1 MGIMVISFPKLPTQL
16 PKRGWRAVQRCCQ
29 CLFILQGWRMQ
40 GDIPNIPKAV
50 VILMPHTSN
59 IDAWYSFLAIWG
71 LGLKISILAK
81 HTLFKAPFAALLK
94 WLGLIP
100 VQRDCPHGLTAQVVH
115 AMNAQAQIWVGMAP
129 EGTRKHAMQL
139 KSGFYQ
145 IAHAA
150 QVPIV
155 MFALDHRHK
164 RIHCMGCLQPT
175 GDYAADVARLLKHYD
190 GKFSPIK
197 PEWLSQP
204 LQNLI
209 KNN

>member
-1 MGIMVISFPKLPTQL
+1 MHMMTPAFPKLPKQL
-16 PKRGWRAVQRCCQ
+16 PKRGWRVLQRCCQ
-29 CLFILQGWRMQ
+29 LLFGLQGWRIE
-40 GDIPNIPKAV
+40 GDIPNVPKAV

-81 HTLFKAPFAALLK
+81 HSLFKAPFAGLLK

-100 VQRDCPHGLTAQVVH
+100 VQRDCPQGLTAQVIR
-115 AMNAQAQIWVGMAP
+115 AINTEQSIWVGMAP

-155 MFALDHRHK
+155 MFALDHRQK
-164 RIHCMGCLQPT
+164 RIYCLGCMYCTDDYKADMRHLLQR
-175 GDYAADVARLLKHYD
+175 YN
-190 GKFSPIK
+190 GKFSPINPK
-197 PEWLSQP
+197 WLSQP